1 MLERDVSSVPSEMVS
16 YDKVDPLPTENP
28 FYFNEDSKINQFVQ
42 KAEKKF
48 PFVHMSIFLL
58 IIPLMAFL
66 MAMFYIGGIWEPTA
80 KDKLNNL
87 KYIIVNEDEGCVSPI
102 CQAIGLNSNLNI
114 GNSYAELNSQ
124 GYGQF
129 EVITGDEAKAI
140 DLIDKQDCWIS
151 LHIPKS
157 FTSDIISN
165 LKAINAT
172 KYKDVTVDQYY
183 SEARSYTTVN
193 FAKKTLSK
201 LTRGLFLKLVENF
214 EDKGGFK
221 PEFLFNSI
229 IYKENSLRTV
239 EEYGQYFC
247 TFVSFILLWIGT
259 IATALITHFVFPLE
273 NHWIEKKDVNH
284 AIAKTI
290 SAKALTCG
298 IIMFVISLIISIIPL
313 CCGNVRMDKSYA
325 AVLFFFFFFS
335 LSGLGVNNLLVHLF
349 HFINFYLVACAFMIL
364 QFITCGGVI
373 HRDLQFGFF
382 KIGKAFPMFSA
393 VREIKYIY
401 WGEGKHHQAGNILII
416 LGWAVVFLAASFY
429 LYYLELKV
437 KRAKYL
443 KRNSKN

>member
-1 MLERDVSSVPSEMVS
+1 MEERDITSVQSEMVS

-28 FYFNEDSKINQFVQ
+28 FYFNEDSKINKFVQ
-42 KAEKKF
+42 KKEAKF
-48 PFVHMSIFLL
+48 PYIRMSIFLI
-58 IIPLMAFL
+58 IIPVMTFL
-66 MAMFYIGGIWEPTA
+66 MGLFYIGGVWNPLGEL
-80 KDKLNNL
+80 DNL

-102 CQAIGLNSNLNI
+102 CQYLGLNSNLNI
-114 GNSYAELNSQ
+114 GNNYLGLNGK
-124 GYGQF
+124 GYGKF
-129 EVITGDEAKAI
+129 EVIQGDEAKAI
-140 DLIDKQDCWIS
+140 DLIDKQDCWVA
-151 LHIPKS
+151 LHVPKS

-165 LKAINAT
+165 LKAVNT
-172 KYKDVTVDQYY
+172 TQYKDVIVDQVY
-183 SEARSYTTVN
+183 SEARSYTTVT
-193 FAKKTLSK
+193 FAKKALNQ
-201 LTRGLFLKLVENF
+201 LERGLFLTLVETF

-221 PEFLFNSI
+221 PEFLINGIQYKDNSI
-229 IYKENSLRTV
+229 RPV

-273 NHWIEKKDVNH
+273 NHWIEKKDVTY

-290 SAKALTCG
+290 SAKAFTCG

-313 CCGNVRMDKSYA
+313 CCGHVRMDKGYA

-335 LSGLGVNNLLVHLF
+335 LAGLGVNNLLVHLF
-349 HFINFYLVACAFMIL
+349 HFINFYLLACAFMIL
-364 QFITCGGVI
+364 QFISCGGVI
-373 HRDLQFGFF
+373 HRDLQLGFF
-382 KIGKAFPMFSA
+382 KIGKAFPMFYA

-416 LGWAVVFLAASFY
+416 LGWAAVFLTASIF

-443 KRNSKN
+443 KRNLKN